1 MLQDRNAP
9 VAIGP
14 LTAEGP
20 FAVPA
25 VQAAYPCDV
34 CDIITH
40 LALQRLPGMGI
51 NSNMSFAEILQGP
64 AELFAQFLDRT
75 HATLS
80 WQVNDD
86 EARIQNNS
94 GLILLLQLAFTNANE
109 DWNKALLTVR
119 NLCTCDIADMVRACQ
134 HVGITAHNTNSLA
147 ED

>member
-9 VAIGP
+9 VTIGP

-25 VQAAYPCDV
+25 AQAAYQSDV

-40 LALQRLPGMGI
+40 LALQALQRLPVMGI

-64 AELFAQFLDRT
+64 AELFAQFLDRL

-94 GLILLLQLAFTNANE
+94 GLILLQQLAFTNANE
-109 DWNKALLTVR
+109 D
-119 NLCTCDIADMVRACQ
+119 
-134 HVGITAHNTNSLA
+134 
-147 ED
+147 

>member
-9 VAIGP
+9 VTIGP

-25 VQAAYPCDV
+25 AQAAYQSDV

-40 LALQRLPGMGI
+40 LALQALQRLPVMGI

-64 AELFAQFLDRT
+64 AELFAQFLDRL
-75 HATLS
+75 HATL
-80 WQVNDD
+80 NDD

-94 GLILLLQLAFTNANE
+94 GLILLQQLAFTNANE
-109 DWNKALLTVR
+109 DWNKALLTLR
-119 NLCTCDIADMVRACQ
+119 NLYTCDIADMVRACQ
-134 HVGITAHNTNSLA
+134 NVGITAHNINSLA
-147 ED
+147 GD